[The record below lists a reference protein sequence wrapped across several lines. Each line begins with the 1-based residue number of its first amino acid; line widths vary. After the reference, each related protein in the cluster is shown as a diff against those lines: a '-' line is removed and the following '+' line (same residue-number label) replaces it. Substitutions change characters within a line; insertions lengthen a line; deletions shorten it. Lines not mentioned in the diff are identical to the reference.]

1 MLIRILLFLLEAAAG
16 LLSFAFLAR
25 FVLQWARASFR
36 NPLGQFVIAITD
48 WAVKPARRVIPGLW
62 GLDLASLL
70 LAWLVQGMYLGL
82 AYGLLGG
89 PLAPEAIAVVAVQA
103 LFALVRIGVWLAIAV
118 VLISAIFSWINPYAP
133 LAPFFNALS
142 APLLMPFRRVIPPIG
157 GLDLSPIAL
166 LLTLQVI
173 LMVLDS
179 AQMAV
184 ITALLPAQL
193 FPQMLGAPR

>member
-1 MLIRILLFLLEAAAG
+1 MLIRILLFLVEAAAS

-118 VLISAIFSWINPYAP
+118 VPPSSPGSTPTHPWPPSSMPSARPCWRP
-133 LAPFFNALS
+133 S
-142 APLLMPFRRVIPPIG
+142 A
-157 GLDLSPIAL
+157 A
-166 LLTLQVI
+166 
-173 LMVLDS
+173 
-179 AQMAV
+179 
-184 ITALLPAQL
+184 
-193 FPQMLGAPR
+193 